1 MTSLFILHWLGMDNA
16 SGRVYLALSG
26 FLGDVSIITSVT
38 AMIRRSAR
46 QHREKLA
53 QDARHHRERLRQASE
68 HHEALKQHLSAALA
82 VPAAQPRRRGGDRA

>member
-1 MTSLFILHWLGMDNA
+1 MTGLFILHWLGMDNA

-26 FLGDVSIITSVT
+26 FIGDVSIISSVT

-46 QHREKLA
+46 QHREKIA
-53 QDARHHRERLRQASE
+53 QDARHHRERLEQASE

-82 VPAAQPRRRGGDRA
+82 VPAAPPRRRGGERM